1 MRTRI
6 WASVVVV
13 VFAIPLLAAQV
24 EFGTVTGIVTDVSGT
39 PLPGVTVTLTGPD
52 TRSAVTNNRGE
63 FSFVGLRPGAYELET
78 TLSGFATRRHKVA
91 VSAGRRERL
100 TVQMSVGAL
109 QETVVVAGETPVIDT
124 QRSTATL
131 RTGIEGGVAG
141 GVVGGLPAPPAA
153 QPAAAAPLLV
163 QGGQGSGR
171 YSPSGPIR
179 HAGPFSTEAYDS
191 VEENRFRRVE
201 ADPLSTFSIDVDTAS
216 YANVRRFLTDG
227 GLPPPGAVRIE
238 ELVNYFHFDY
248 PQPSGQA
255 PFSITTELT
264 ACPWNPRHRLALIGL
279 QGREIRDR
287 EPSPRNLVF
296 LIDVSGSMMPP
307 DKLPLVRTAMR
318 MLTDVLTERDRVAI
332 VVYAGASGLVLPS
345 TSGDQKERIHQA
357 LARLEAGG
365 TTNGASGIRLAYQVA
380 RTNFIPGGVNRVV
393 LATDGDFNVGVT
405 NQSELVR
412 LIEQE
417 RESGIFLSV
426 LGVGTGNLKDS
437 TMEKLADK
445 GNGNY
450 SYLDTLHEAR
460 KVLVREAG
468 GTLDTIAKDVKIQ
481 VEFNPREV
489 AAYRLIGYENRLLR
503 NEDFNDDKKDAGE
516 IGAGHS
522 VTALYEIVP
531 VGVEIDGPTVD
542 PLKYQRET
550 RTTRVASSGELL
562 TVKVRYK
569 APDGDTSQLLSR
581 VLMNRAS
588 AMTAN
593 VGFASAVA
601 EFGMVL
607 RDSPDRGNASFLA
620 AAERARRFRGEDKEG
635 YRTEFI
641 QLSERAADLR
651 SRDGWRESRR

>member
-1 MRTRI
+1 MRTRM

-13 VFAIPLLAAQV
+13 VFVIPLLAAQV
-24 EFGTVTGIVTDVSGT
+24 EFGTFSGIVRDATGNA
-39 PLPGVTVTLTGPD
+39 LPGVTVTLTGPD
-52 TRSAVTNNRGE
+52 ARSAVTNPRGE
-63 FSFVGLRPGAYELET
+63 FSFVGLRPGNYDVEFAM
-78 TLSGFATRRHKVA
+78 SGFRSIRRTVA
-91 VSAGRRERL
+91 VTAGGRRRITIEL
-100 TVQMSVGAL
+100 SVAAL
-109 QETVVVAGETPVIDT
+109 QETIAVAAQTPVID
-124 QRSTATL
+124 A
-131 RTGIEGGVAG
+131 RTTRQGIAGMPEGVAG
-141 GVVGGLPAPPAA
+141 GVRGSVVGGVVGGFP
-153 QPAAAAPLLV
+153 AAPLAQNSVIGAPLRNV
-163 QGGQGSGR
+163 
-171 YSPSGPIR
+171 
-179 HAGPFSTEAYDS
+179 GPFNTESYDTI
-191 VEENRFRRVE
+191 EENRFRRVD

-216 YANVRRFLTDG
+216 YANVRRFLNDG

-238 ELVNYFHFDY
+238 ELVNYFRFDY
-248 PQPSGQA
+248 PQPAGQA

-279 QGREIRDR
+279 QGRQIQHR

-296 LIDVSGSMMPP
+296 LIDVSGSMMPS

-345 TSGDQKERIHQA
+345 TSGDQKERIHHA
-357 LARLEAGG
+357 LATLEAGG
-365 TTNGASGIRLAYQVA
+365 STNGASGIRLAYQVA
-380 RTNFIPGGVNRVV
+380 RHNFLPGGVNRVV

-405 NQSELVR
+405 NESELVR

-468 GTLDTIAKDVKIQ
+468 ATLDTIAKDVKIQ

-531 VGVEIDGPTVD
+531 AGVEVGAPTVD
-542 PLKYQRET
+542 ALKYQRDT
-550 RTTRVASSGELL
+550 QPTRVASSGELL

-581 VLMNRAS
+581 ILMNRAS
-588 AMTAN
+588 DMTSN

-620 AAERARRFRGEDKEG
+620 AAERAHRLRGEDKEG

-641 QLSERAADLR
+641 QLSERAAGLR
-651 SRDGWRESRR
+651 AQESWRESRR